1 MVRSGESPLAW
12 LVAEE
17 HNVNAPALSIYLFIY
32 LFIHFKQ
39 LMNGYS
45 GMRQEQTSRWFPNE
59 ARSTAVKSLL
69 TCIFFV
75 ITVLTEVT
83 SEVFLFYFLSST
95 VFASTGDLP
104 PPAPLLELATASYQ
118 SLKLRWTSR
127 NTGSKTGVAGVTYTL
142 QMLDKN
148 GRSDCN
154 KVLAPFL
161 GMKPSHIFYID
172 WIKNECSCLVGVV
185 CL

>member
-1 MVRSGESPLAW
+1 MFLFPEFVSKQLTKLAVVRSGESLLPW

-17 HNVNAPALSIYLFIY
+17 PNVNAPALSIYLFIY

-83 SEVFLFYFLSST
+83 SEVSSSI
-95 VFASTGDLP
+95 FSALP
-104 PPAPLLELATASYQ
+104 CLLQLVT
-118 SLKLRWTSR
+118 SLHQLR
-127 NTGSKTGVAGVTYTL
+127 
-142 QMLDKN
+142 
-148 GRSDCN
+148 C
-154 KVLAPFL
+154 
-161 GMKPSHIFYID
+161 
-172 WIKNECSCLVGVV
+172 
-185 CL
+185 